1 MSRTE
6 IGELIA
12 IVMTLVC
19 LALLSTYFPSLIKVS
34 TLILTAA
41 VTLLFQGLL
50 RDLWYL
56 WLKRSA
62 KSQDI
67 DAIHKRCMCLESVL
81 GLNLVLV
88 GLMVLGIGI
97 NTTIVVAQNLFIGVF
112 AAVLISG
119 FLLKDYV
126 VSWNPWRI
134 YQEKDHMNIIF
145 SWKNDG

>member
-34 TLILTAA
+34 TLILTVA

-67 DAIHKRCMCLESVL
+67 DAIYKRCMCLESVL
-81 GLNLVLV
+81 GLSLVVV
-88 GLMVLGIGI
+88 GLMALGIGI
-97 NTTIVVAQNLFIGVF
+97 NTTIVVAQNILIGVF
-112 AAVLISG
+112 AAVLIGG
-119 FLLKDYV
+119 FLIKDYV